1 MLSLGVHRIAIDR
14 QPGLADL
21 SAIRSVRAHASKL
34 DLDVIHGHGAKGG
47 LYARAAAFGL
57 RAQGQKVRS
66 FYTPH
71 GGSLNYKPGSLE
83 QRILLTVER
92 GLESISSGLIFES
105 AFAEHAYGERVRT
118 KGAPRRVIP
127 NGVKPADFT
136 LNEPS
141 PDATDVLF
149 VGELRHIKGVDVLLK
164 ALSELNRERNVT
176 ATITGSGPDDK
187 KLRSMADVLGLG
199 TLVTFTGALPVREA
213 FRRGRILVVP
223 SRAESL
229 PYIVLEAAAAGMPL
243 IATNV
248 GGIPEIVAGT
258 ETTLIEADDVAALAS
273 AINNALADPEAAANN
288 ARHLRETIRGRFS
301 VAAMADSVLDFYAE
315 VSPVHADASDCMTLQ
330 GRAVN
335 SR

>member
-1 MLSLGVHRIAIDR
+1 
-14 QPGLADL
+14 
-21 SAIRSVRAHASKL
+21 
-34 DLDVIHGHGAKGG
+34 
-47 LYARAAAFGL
+47 
-57 RAQGQKVRS
+57 
-66 FYTPH
+66 
-71 GGSLNYKPGSLE
+71 LNYKPGSLE

>member
-1 MLSLGVHRIAIDR
+1 M
-14 QPGLADL
+14 
-21 SAIRSVRAHASKL
+21 
-34 DLDVIHGHGAKGG
+34 HGHGAKGG

-57 RAQGQKVRS
+57 RAHGRKIKS

-92 GLESISSGLIFES
+92 ALESISSGLIFES
-105 AFAEHAYGERVRT
+105 AFAERVYRERIRG

-136 LNEPS
+136 LNEPC
-141 PDATDVLF
+141 PDATDILF
-149 VGELRHIKGVDVLLK
+149 VGELRHIKGIDVLLK

-176 ATITGSGPDDK
+176 ATITGSGPDDE

-199 TLVTFTGALPVREA
+199 TMVTFTGALPVREA
-213 FRRGRILVVP
+213 FKRGKILVVP

-229 PYIVLEAAAAGMPL
+229 PYVVLEAAAAGMPL

-248 GGIPEIVAGT
+248 GGISEIVAGT
-258 ETTLIEADDVAALAS
+258 ETGLIESDNVAALAS
-273 AINNALADPEAAANN
+273 AINEALADPEVAANN

-301 VAAMADSVLDFYAE
+301 VAAMAESVLDFYAKA
-315 VSPVHADASDCMTLQ
+315 SPKHAEASDYMTLQ
-330 GRAVN
+330 SQRG
-335 SR
+335 